1 MGQNLRYPFYDG
13 FWQEIQW
20 GFWKSGGF
28 LAETNRFRAMAQ
40 NPSILRI
47 HPLSATC
54 FWTDRIQSIFPMLK
68 RVSPIIPPSFM
79 RIRRYRFWTPINHGV
94 KNVIVLNCFETL
106 PDHRKWSP
114 ENGKIYP
121 GPIGRL
127 ELLQSKLQVDL
138 FRIKDPKRNW
148 WTCNFDCRSFSG
160 RIEAVP
166 GFLEKGKM

>member
-13 FWQEIQW
+13 FWQEIW
-20 GFWKSGGF
+20 RGFRKSGGF

-79 RIRRYRFWTPINHGV
+79 RIRRYRFWTPINHGP
-94 KNVIVLNCFETL
+94 KNVIVSDPSGTWF
-106 PDHRKWSP
+106 DHRKWSP
-114 ENGKIYP
+114 EHEKIYR
-121 GPIGRL
+121 GPIGLL
-127 ELLQSKLQVDL
+127 ELSQSQLQMGL
-138 FRIKDPKRNW
+138 FDRTGPEVNLRMLW
-148 WTCNFDCRSFSG
+148 LG
-160 RIEAVP
+160 
-166 GFLEKGKM
+166 

>member
-13 FWQEIQW
+13 FWQEIW
-20 GFWKSGGF
+20 RGFRKSGGF

-47 HPLSATC
+47 QPLSATC
-54 FWTDRIQSIFPMLK
+54 FRTDRTQNIFPMLK

-94 KNVIVLNCFETL
+94 KNLIVLDLLGTL
-106 PDHRKWSP
+106 MDHRIQSS
-114 ENGKIYP
+114 ENGKIYR

-127 ELLQSKLQVDL
+127 ELPQSQLQDVIFQRKLKKHKKHSI
-138 FRIKDPKRNW
+138 FG
-148 WTCNFDCRSFSG
+148 S
-160 RIEAVP
+160 
-166 GFLEKGKM
+166 